1 MIILPAIDIKGGQCV
16 RLYQGDY
23 AQVST
28 YDADPVKVAQRWQ
41 SAGASWLHVV
51 DLDGAAVGHP
61 INVEV
66 IRKMRASTSLHI
78 ELGGGMRTLEH
89 IGQMLDLGIDRIV
102 LGTVALIDRELLGEA
117 LARWGE
123 RIAVGLDARNG
134 QVAISGWR
142 ETSQVQATS
151 LATELCA
158 IGVNRFRVNRFI
170 YTDIARDGALKG
182 PNLDAL
188 REMKRVLLANR
199 EGDRSTRRRG
209 ASGPNHQGDR
219 KGPHS
224 TPLHSRPYNDTEG
237 LRQQAI
243 SCSLIASGGVSS
255 IDDLRS
261 IATLGIEGAI
271 VGKAL
276 YTGNVDLAAAIRELE
291 R

>member
-1 MIILPAIDIKGGQCV
+1 MIILPAIDIKDGQCV

-23 AQVST
+23 ALVST
-28 YDADPVKVAQRWQ
+28 YDADPIKVAQRWQ

-51 DLDGAAVGHP
+51 DLDGAAAGQP
-61 INVEV
+61 INKEL
-66 IRKMRASTSLHI
+66 IRRMRANTSLHI
-78 ELGGGMRTLEH
+78 ELGGGMRSLKH
-89 IGQMLDLGIDRIV
+89 IEQMLDAGIDRVI
-102 LGTVALIDRELLGEA
+102 LGTVAITDRALLEEA

-151 LATELCA
+151 LATELGE
-158 IGVNRFRVNRFI
+158 IGVQRFI
-170 YTDIARDGALKG
+170 YTDITRDGALKG

-188 REMKRVLLANR
+188 REI
-199 EGDRSTRRRG
+199 
-209 ASGPNHQGDR
+209 
-219 KGPHS
+219 
-224 TPLHSRPYNDTEG
+224 
-237 LRQQAI
+237 QQVI

-261 IATLGIEGAI
+261 IAALGIEGAI

-276 YTGNVDLAAAIRELE
+276 YTGDVDLATAIQEFE